1 MMRPPLE
8 ESEVTESATAAVAS
22 GFANPVYL
30 RHKAEMDRVRR
41 TLRDAVGAE
50 TFRRLH
56 RESRP
61 LDALTVIGALGL
73 FVTVALLLGHL
84 PFGAAWLALFILQ
97 GFVLQWFAL
106 VSHDLFV
113 HRRVGGEFWS
123 WIGSIVFTVP
133 RYSLPT
139 GYEQAHLSHHRNI
152 GTVLDTEA
160 YKQDLDTRGK
170 RLLFS
175 TVLGIKLA
183 QASKLGAQARQHY
196 HEVSAANPKLVRR
209 VRIERIVMR
218 SWLASMIPLGIL
230 FPKVVLLGYLL
241 PTLVV
246 LPVANT
252 LRIIIEH
259 ADMNPDNPFHQS
271 TYYRTG
277 LVSRIVFLWDS
288 GDCHLIH
295 HVFPHM
301 PWYRVGEATDLM
313 RPALLAQGVIERTSF
328 WSLVKGW
335 YVDNYPHRSLWPLD
349 RAATGIADP
358 ATAAN

>member
-1 MMRPPLE
+1 M
-8 ESEVTESATAAVAS
+8 TDSAATIIDAPAD
-22 GFANPVYL
+22 ANPVYL

-41 TLRDAVGAE
+41 TLRNAVGTE

-56 RESRP
+56 RESRL
-61 LDALTVIGALGL
+61 LDALTVIGALGI
-73 FVTVALLLGHL
+73 FVTVALLLARL
-84 PFGAAWLALFILQ
+84 PLGPIWLALFILQ

-113 HRRVGGEFWS
+113 HRKAAGEFWS

-160 YKQDLDTRGK
+160 YKQDLDTSGK
-170 RLLFS
+170 RWLFS
-175 TVLGIKLA
+175 TVLGVKLA

-196 HEVSAANPKLVRR
+196 HQVSAANPQLARR

-218 SWLASMIPLGIL
+218 GWLLSMIPLGFL
-230 FPKVVLLGYLL
+230 FPRVVVLGYLL
-241 PTLVV
+241 PTLLV
-246 LPVANT
+246 LPLANT

-259 ADMNPDNPFHQS
+259 ADINPDNPFHQS
-271 TYYRTG
+271 TCYRTG
-277 LVSRIVFLWDS
+277 LLSRIVFLWDS
-288 GDCHLIH
+288 GDCHIIH

-313 RPALLAQGVIERTSF
+313 RPTLLAQSVIERTSF

-349 RAATGIADP
+349 TAPSSAATSS
-358 ATAAN
+358 ATAT

>member
-1 MMRPPLE
+1 M
-8 ESEVTESATAAVAS
+8 AD
-22 GFANPVYL
+22 PVYL
-30 RHKAEMDRVRR
+30 RHKAEMDLVRR

-56 RESRP
+56 RQSRV
-61 LDALTVIGALGL
+61 LDTLTIVGALGL
-73 FVTVALLLGHL
+73 FCTVALLLGRL
-84 PFGAAWLALFILQ
+84 PIGPVWLALFVLQ

-152 GTVLDTEA
+152 GTSLDTEA
-160 YKQDLDTRGK
+160 YKQDLDSRGK
-170 RLLFS
+170 RALFS
-175 TVLGIKLA
+175 TVLGVKLA
-183 QASKLGAQARQHY
+183 QASALGAEARRHY
-196 HEVSAANPKLVRR
+196 HEVSAANPQLARR
-209 VRIERIVMR
+209 ARIERFIMR
-218 SWLASMIPLGIL
+218 GWLLSLVPLGYL
-230 FPKVVLLGYLL
+230 FPKGVLLGYLL
-241 PTLVV
+241 PTLIV

-259 ADMNPDNPFHQS
+259 ADLNPDNPFHNS
-271 TYYRTG
+271 TFYRTG
-277 LVSRIVFLWDS
+277 PISRLVFLWDS

-301 PWYRVGEATDLM
+301 PWYHVGEATDLM
-313 RPALLAQGVIERTSF
+313 RPTLLAQGVIERRSY
-328 WSLVKGW
+328 WALVRGW
-335 YVDNYPHRSLWPLD
+335 YLDNYPHRSLWPLD
-349 RAATGIADP
+349 RASAQVEV
-358 ATAAN
+358 TAAR